1 MRLAVASLGLAVLS
15 GTLAAQQATPAAAGA
30 PAAAARAA
38 APVERR
44 FEDLALTLRFP
55 ATLALVEQP
64 APTEANVRAAWSGQL
79 GASALSVRLVVIGPG
94 FFGSAFEE
102 PSQVMDVI
110 RWSLTDPTG
119 VGDST
124 FEFDELSLLPGL
136 FGWAEYAALAVSAE
150 PDGGVGTGTGI
161 DTGTPAPRQ
170 ALRLV
175 GLLESVGYAVE
186 LFARPPLAAA
196 DAKLAREA
204 LTRCVAYDG
213 PRRVAKWT
221 DDEAKAR
228 WEKDAPDAVR
238 GDLEILRSPHY
249 IILTNSSGGKSFAK
263 KMEECYA
270 EIRKA
275 FPFDEVEGRRLM
287 PVFLF
292 RTKDQYCDFFPKA
305 LNSTVEAGRRTGGI
319 ASRDLYA
326 TWYEAPGDPVHIHE
340 ATHQIFANRLGLG
353 GAGSWFQ
360 EGVANYM
367 STKDNQRGDA
377 ARAVKKG
384 RSMPLPEF
392 MHVESLL
399 FSSKADDKS
408 GGDEAGDQYELAAL
422 LIEFVRESKFGK
434 AKFQDFIH
442 AVGVTPRGDVPAIEA
457 AIQRVY
463 GVDLAGFEQQ
473 FVAYCKKR

>member
-1 MRLAVASLGLAVLS
+1 MRLVVASLGLVALS
-15 GTLAAQQATPAAAGA
+15 GPLAAQQTAAPAEA
-30 PAAAARAA
+30 PAAAAPAA
-38 APVERR
+38 RPVERR
-44 FEDLALTLRFP
+44 FDELTLTLRFP

-64 APTEANVRAAWSGQL
+64 APKEAEVRAAWTGKL
-79 GASALSVRLVVIGPG
+79 GVSVLTVRLVLIGG
-94 FFGSAFEE
+94 MSVQE
-102 PSQVMDVI
+102 PSEIMDLVG
-110 RWSLTDPTG
+110 WSLTDPDSG
-119 VGDST
+119 GDPT
-124 FEFDELSLLPGL
+124 FHFDELSLLPGP
-136 FGWAEYAALAVSAE
+136 FGWAEYAALAVSTE
-150 PDGGVGTGTGI
+150 PDKSP
-161 DTGTPAPRQ
+161 TPGKRQ
-170 ALRLV
+170 VLRLA
-175 GLLESVGYAVE
+175 GLLETIGYTVE
-186 LFARPPLAAA
+186 LFAQPPLAEA
-196 DAKLAREA
+196 DAQLVREA
-204 LTRCVAYDG
+204 LTHCVAYDG
-213 PRRVAKWT
+213 PRRVAEWT
-221 DDEAKAR
+221 DEEAKAR
-228 WEKDAPDAVR
+228 WERDAPDAVH

-270 EIRKA
+270 AIRKVY
-275 FPFDEVEGRRLM
+275 PFDDVEGRRLL

-292 RTKDQYCDFFPKA
+292 RTKDQYCEFFPRT
-305 LNSTVEAGRRTGGI
+305 LGSTVEAGQRTGGI
-319 ASRDLYA
+319 ATRDLYA

-367 STKDNQRGDA
+367 STKDNERGDA

-392 MHVESLL
+392 MRVKSLL

-473 FVAYCKKR
+473 FVEYCKKR